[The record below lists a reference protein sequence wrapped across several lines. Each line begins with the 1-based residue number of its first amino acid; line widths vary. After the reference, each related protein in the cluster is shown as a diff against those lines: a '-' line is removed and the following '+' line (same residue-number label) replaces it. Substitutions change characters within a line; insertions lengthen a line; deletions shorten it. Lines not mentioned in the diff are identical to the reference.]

1 MLLESPVSIL
11 KLLRAVTYPGGRGPP
26 PSPAFRSFDCF
37 SGSAGSAQ
45 GCVYRAGDAPG
56 PRKPGRE
63 REARAPAVPGPAPWG
78 ESRRLGPAP
87 PAAAPGRWAGPSTAS
102 PWVLLTSAVLPVAL
116 CRTFPTWSLRS
127 EFGRVQGLAAAARDG
142 SPPESTEG
150 GRQGCGGPQ
159 AVPLPQAGVAG
170 ACRLSVRS
178 GQGWRADSV
187 P

>member
-1 MLLESPVSIL
+1 MSIL

-37 SGSAGSAQ
+37 SGSAGGAQ

-63 REARAPAVPGPAPWG
+63 RKARAPAVPGPAPWG

-102 PWVLLTSAVLPVAL
+102 PWVLLTSAVLTMAL

-127 EFGRVQGLAAAARDG
+127 EFGRVQGLAAAARDR
-142 SPPESTEG
+142 SPPESTEE